1 MAFADLNICI
11 KWALQIRTYA
21 VFEALSG
28 TFVDTL
34 LHYSKHLQTRASA
47 LSATFTE
54 ANV

>member
-28 TFVDTL
+28 TFVDKL
-34 LHYSKHLQTRASA
+34 LHYLKHLQNRASA
-47 LSATFTE
+47 LSVTFAE
-54 ANV
+54 ANI